1 MTQGDKIRVKCNLM
15 RLKVGLLLLSVF
27 FAWRVSQLLRL
38 SFYKADF
45 QTSVVVGIEVTK
57 INIPKVN
64 LDLPVTLTS
73 ISNGVWE
80 VPQAAVG
87 HLDQS
92 AKINSNGNIVL
103 YAHNTNNLFGPIRW
117 LNPGD
122 EIFLTGI
129 DGRGYKY
136 QVSETITVKPN
147 VVDYVLPTDSEKLT
161 LFTCTGLFDLER
173 FIVVATPVM

>member
-1 MTQGDKIRVKCNLM
+1 M
-15 RLKVGLLLLSVF
+15 RLKIGLSLLLIF
-27 FAWRVSQLLRL
+27 FIWRFFQLIKL

-45 QTSVVVGIEVTK
+45 QAPVTAGIEATNIK
-57 INIPKVN
+57 IPKVN
-64 LDLPVTLTS
+64 LDLPVVSTS
-73 ISNGVWE
+73 IKNGVWE
-80 VPQAAVG
+80 VPQVAVG

-92 AKINSNGNIVL
+92 ATINSEGNIVL

-117 LNPGD
+117 LSVGD
-122 EIFLTGI
+122 EIILTGI

-147 VVDYVLPTDSEKLT
+147 IVDYVLSTDSERLT
-161 LFTCTGLFDLER
+161 LFTCTGLFDLDR